1 MKKQMKKLE
10 LSKETL
16 RNLEAVRLAEGGGES
31 GPAPVDTI
39 TYWPEQCTGGS
50 CIPRNC

>member
-1 MKKQMKKLE
+1 MKKLVKK
-10 LSKETL
+10 LVLAKET
-16 RNLEAVRLAEGGGES
+16 VSPLADTRGGGD

-50 CIPRNC
+50 CLPRNC

>member
-10 LSKETL
+10 ISKETL
-16 RNLEAVRLAEGGGES
+16 RILEAVTAGGGEDTVA
-31 GPAPVDTI
+31 PADTI